1 MYRSAVIHHR
11 QIIRALLIL
20 RLHIA
25 QTDPETVLLIRRMKQ
40 GSGEDAFDDFE
51 AEMSPMQIAQG
62 LAQALEEIEMLDYL
76 FQDPAR
82 AVAEMEKEGMI
93 PSDKLTLYKKDPA
106 LLEED
111 TRKQLY
117 FAFVSMAAA
126 GGYL

>member
-111 TRKQLY
+111 TRK
-117 FAFVSMAAA
+117 
-126 GGYL
+126 